1 MKIDK
6 LVKSVIASEAWQSC
20 CCNLLKTKDCF
31 VTPFLAMTVFRTFYE
46 GVKIEY
52 SRDKMITSWL
62 LLIEAFLSGV
72 RTV

>member
-1 MKIDK
+1 MQNNDK

-46 GVKIEY
+46 GVK
-52 SRDKMITSWL
+52 
-62 LLIEAFLSGV
+62 
-72 RTV
+72 